1 MKIDYN
7 EINIELEDI
16 YLEMRKMGLD
26 FELKEEYKFLEANN
40 SSLKSKSFSLFSVT
54 ENIESKEKEVE
65 NFKILDELYKYYK
78 LNTYF
83 SVEKNKDDTEIE
95 ENYVEFQNLY
105 TDDSLV
111 HINNAEKDGRLMM
124 AI

>member
-7 EINIELEDI
+7 EINIEPEDI

-54 ENIESKEKEVE
+54 ENIESKEK
-65 NFKILDELYKYYK
+65 
-78 LNTYF
+78 
-83 SVEKNKDDTEIE
+83 
-95 ENYVEFQNLY
+95 
-105 TDDSLV
+105 
-111 HINNAEKDGRLMM
+111 
-124 AI
+124 

>member
-7 EINIELEDI
+7 EINIEPEDI

-54 ENIESKEKEVE
+54 ENIESKEKEVG

-83 SVEKNKDDTEIE
+83 SVEKNRDDSEIE

-105 TDDSLV
+105 TEDSLV

>member
-7 EINIELEDI
+7 EINIEPEDI

-78 LNTYF
+78 LNTSF

-95 ENYVEFQNLY
+95 KNYVEFQNLY

-111 HINNAEKDGRLMM
+111 HNNNAEKDGRLMM

>member
-7 EINIELEDI
+7 EINIEPEDI

-54 ENIESKEKEVE
+54 ENIESKEKEVG

-83 SVEKNKDDTEIE
+83 SIEKNRDDSEIE

-105 TDDSLV
+105 TEDSLV